1 MELKVLIID
10 DDEGMRLVLKKIIEK
25 TEGFELIGEAESG
38 ETGLGLVEALSPHI
52 VFMDIEMPGMGGIEC
67 AKRITDIAPK
77 TFIIFATAHENYM
90 PEAFEVYASDYLIKP
105 FKIDR
110 ILTTLQRI
118 KEIFFNKESTVV
130 SPLQI
135 TRDSLSK
142 LIIKSKEGISFIDCK
157 DIIFIERENRNTV
170 IHTLTESVT
179 TSDGLSEI
187 EERLDK
193 ALFFRSHKSYIINLS
208 MIYKIY
214 PYGRW
219 TYTVKFKGTEKDAL
233 LTHDRYEQLE
243 KLFEV

>member
-25 TEGFELIGEAESG
+25 TEGFDLVGEAESG
-38 ETGLGLVEALSPHI
+38 ETGLSLAETLSPNI
-52 VFMDIEMPGMGGIEC
+52 VFLDIEMPGMGGIEC
-67 AKRITDIAPK
+67 AKRIIDIAPK

-118 KEIFFNKESTVV
+118 KEIFINKESVAVHT
-130 SPLQI
+130 SQI

-157 DIIFIERENRNTV
+157 DIIFIERENRYTL
-170 IHTLTESVT
+170 IHTVTESVT
-179 TSDGLSEI
+179 TSEGLSEI

-243 KLFEV
+243 KLFDV

>member
-1 MELKVLIID
+1 MELKVLIVD
-10 DDEGMRLVLKKIIEK
+10 DDDGMRLVLKKIIEK
-25 TEGFELIGEAESG
+25 NEGFELVGEAKSG
-38 ETGLGLVEALSPHI
+38 EAGLGLVEALSPHI
-52 VFMDIEMPGMGGIEC
+52 VFLDIEMPGMGGIEC
-67 AKRITDIAPK
+67 AKRIMDIAPK

-118 KEIFFNKESTVV
+118 KEIFVNKEADAV
-130 SPLQI
+130 SPPQI
-135 TRDSLSK
+135 NRDSLSK

-170 IHTLTESVT
+170 IHTLTESLT
-179 TSDGLSEI
+179 TSEGLSEI
-187 EERLDK
+187 EERLDNSF
-193 ALFFRSHKSYIINLS
+193 FFRSHKSYIINLS

-219 TYTVKFKGTEKDAL
+219 TYTVKFKGTDKDAL
-233 LTHDRYEQLE
+233 LTHDRYGQLE
-243 KLFEV
+243 KLFNA

>member
-10 DDEGMRLVLKKIIEK
+10 DDVGMRLILKKIIEK
-25 TEGFELIGEAESG
+25 TEGFELVGEAESG

-52 VFMDIEMPGMGGIEC
+52 VFLDIEMPGMGGIEC

-118 KEIFFNKESTVV
+118 KEIFINKESAVV
-130 SPLQI
+130 HTPQI

-142 LIIKSKEGISFIDCK
+142 LIIKSKEGISFIDSK
-157 DIIFIERENRNTV
+157 DIIFIERENRYTL
-170 IHTLTESVT
+170 IHTLTESMT
-179 TSDGLSEI
+179 TSEGLSEI

-219 TYTVKFKGTEKDAL
+219 TYTVKFKNTDKDAL

-243 KLFEV
+243 KLFYL

>member
-1 MELKVLIID
+1 MELKVLIVD
-10 DDEGMRLVLKKIIEK
+10 DDDGMRLVLKKIIEK
-25 TEGFELIGEAESG
+25 NEGFELVGEAKSG
-38 ETGLGLVEALSPHI
+38 EAGLGLVEALSPHI
-52 VFMDIEMPGMGGIEC
+52 VFLDIEMPGMGGIEC
-67 AKRITDIAPK
+67 AKRIMDIAPK

-118 KEIFFNKESTVV
+118 KEIFVNKEADAV
-130 SPLQI
+130 SPPQI
-135 TRDSLSK
+135 NRDSLSK

-170 IHTLTESVT
+170 IHTLTESLT
-179 TSDGLSEI
+179 TSEGLSEI
-187 EERLDK
+187 EERLDNSF
-193 ALFFRSHKSYIINLS
+193 FFRSHKSYIINLS

-219 TYTVKFKGTEKDAL
+219 TYTVKFKGTDKDAL
-233 LTHDRYEQLE
+233 LTHDRYGQLE
-243 KLFEV
+243 KLFNV

>member
-10 DDEGMRLVLKKIIEK
+10 DDEGMRLVLKKVIEK
-25 TEGFELIGEAESG
+25 TEGLELIGEAESG

-130 SPLQI
+130 SPPQI

-170 IHTLTESVT
+170 IQTLTESVT